1 MKTGKTDERVKK
13 TRKHGDY
20 FEKSLAT
27 PLWIFLLFK
36 VNIVKDHWLPLSRLM
51 FPFDSITAHSCLT
64 HQILG
69 HPQYKKIKKFI
80 DYNSLKEINR
90 I

>member
-1 MKTGKTDERVKK
+1 MIGFPSLNFVLFKSKYYDR
-13 TRKHGDY
+13 
-20 FEKSLAT
+20 SLA
-27 PLWIFLLFK
+27 PNLWIWHFLK